1 MATEQVTQEQF
12 IHLYQ
17 KWRSQQLTE
26 MEWHQFQ
33 QMVTNPAMKSMLT
46 AVVLQDLQVPEFDNL
61 LTDAERQQA
70 YQQLMESINAST
82 ANLVA
87 PAHRIN
93 FIKRTWF
100 KYAAAILITLGAG
113 AYLWNATRNDKELAT
128 TNSNKGLQA
137 DVAPGGEKAV
147 LKLADGTKII
157 LDNAPNGNLAQQGNA
172 QVVKLS
178 NGQIV
183 YNLQGKP
190 GQVMW
195 NTMSTPAGGQ
205 YQVILPDGT
214 KVWLNAASSIT
225 YPTVFVGNERSVK
238 ISGEVYF
245 EVAKNKEKPF
255 KVDVDGKSSVEVLG
269 TIFNIN
275 SYADEKSIRTTL
287 LEGSVKVE
295 AGGTYVSSV
304 ILKPGQQAM
313 IAVGA
318 SSDRQ
323 PGKAAK
329 QAIVVSSDV
338 DMDQTLAWKN
348 GIFNFNGADLFA
360 VMRQL
365 ERWYD
370 IKVRYEGSVSNVIFQ
385 GEMYRDA
392 NLSDVLEGLQKMGV
406 KFILEG
412 KTLVVSE

>member
-12 IHLYQ
+12 SHLYQ
-17 KWRSQQLTE
+17 KWRSQQLTA

-70 YQQLMESINAST
+70 YQQLMESINASPG
-82 ANLVA
+82 NLVA

-93 FIKRTWF
+93 FLKRTWF

-113 AYLWNATRNDKELAT
+113 AYLWNTTRNDKELAT
-128 TNSNKGLQA
+128 TNNTKRLQV

-275 SYADEKSIRTTL
+275 SYVDEKSIKTTL
-287 LEGSVKVE
+287 LEGSIKVG
-295 AGGTYVSSV
+295 AGGPYASSV

-313 IAVGA
+313 IAGGA

-323 PGKAAK
+323 PGTAPK